1 LHDRGSF
8 HVHVIEILLKAL
20 VSYLLGSVIGGLV
33 IGRLKGGV
41 DIRKAGSGNAGGT
54 NALRTQGAG
63 FAFWVMLI
71 DIGKGW
77 LATGVIA
84 RAALPGSASA
94 AHAWCLAVCGIAVLL
109 GHVYPLWHG
118 FRGGK
123 GVATLLGTA
132 AGIAPWLLLPMLL
145 TWLLAAVLS
154 GYVGLAS
161 MLAACALGTAIAV
174 STLAPRVP
182 LVTFGILSA
191 VLIGFTHRANI
202 ARMRAGCEPRAMR
215 LWLLGA
221 GAGGGGDLT

>member
-1 LHDRGSF
+1 
-8 HVHVIEILLKAL
+8 VIELILKAAL
-20 VSYLLGSVIGGLV
+20 SYLLGSVIGGLL

-41 DIRKAGSGNAGGT
+41 DIRKSGSGNAGGT

-77 LATGVIA
+77 LATAVVA
-84 RAALPGSASA
+84 RAALPGALPGVTESPL
-94 AHAWCLAVCGIAVLL
+94 HAWCIAVCGIAVLV

-123 GVATLLGTA
+123 GVATLLGAA

-145 TWLLAAVLS
+145 TWLLAAVLF

-161 MLAACALGTAIAV
+161 MLAACALGVAIAAGA
-174 STLAPRVP
+174 LAPRVP
-182 LVTFGILSA
+182 LVSFGIVSA
-191 VLIGFTHRANI
+191 VLIAFTHRANI

-221 GAGGGGDLT
+221 RGGGDLT

>member
-1 LHDRGSF
+1 M
-8 HVHVIEILLKAL
+8 IELILKAAL
-20 VSYLLGSVIGGLV
+20 SYLLGSVIGGLV

-54 NALRTQGAG
+54 NALRTQGVG

-77 LATGVIA
+77 CATAVLAPAT
-84 RAALPGSASA
+84 LPGLPGVVETPLRS
-94 AHAWCLAVCGIAVLL
+94 WCVAVCGIAVLV
-109 GHVYPLWHG
+109 GHVYPLWYG

-123 GVATLLGTA
+123 GVATLLGAA

-145 TWLLAAVLS
+145 TWLLAGVLF

-161 MLAACALGTAIAV
+161 MLGACALGVAIAL
-174 STLAPRVP
+174 SALTPRVP
-182 LVTFGILSA
+182 LVSFGIVSA
-191 VLIGFTHRANI
+191 VLIAFTHRANI

-221 GAGGGGDLT
+221 GGGGDLT

>member
-1 LHDRGSF
+1 
-8 HVHVIEILLKAL
+8 VIELILKAAL
-20 VSYLLGSVIGGLV
+20 SYLLGSVIGGLV

-54 NALRTQGAG
+54 NALRTQGVG

-77 LATGVIA
+77 CATAVLAP
-84 RAALPGSASA
+84 AALPGLLPGVVETPLHS
-94 AHAWCLAVCGIAVLL
+94 WCVAVCGIAVLV
-109 GHVYPLWHG
+109 GHVYPLWYG

-123 GVATLLGTA
+123 GVATLLGAA

-145 TWLLAAVLS
+145 TWLLAGVLF

-161 MLAACALGTAIAV
+161 MLAACALGVAIAL
-174 STLAPRVP
+174 SALTPRVP
-182 LVTFGILSA
+182 LVSFGIVSA
-191 VLIGFTHRANI
+191 LLIGFTHRANI

-221 GAGGGGDLT
+221 GGGGDLT